1 MATLDSLMD
10 GLHEA
15 MAAKNA
21 AREAALAISR
31 RLVRTSANATRATHR
46 GNTDECRTLLAEGA
60 GMVREIR
67 EATSAHPDI
76 YHAGYT
82 QDAMKEY
89 AEAHVT
95 AALIN
100 GQAVPSPDSLAVE
113 TAAFL
118 NGAGEAIG
126 ECRRA
131 ILDAIRRA
139 DVARAEELL
148 ALAEDI
154 HAALMTF
161 DYPDALTSGLRRT
174 TDAMRGL
181 LERTRGD
188 VVTAVRQARL
198 EERLSR
204 AEGREPG
211 TPYALPALDDMADD
225 R

>member
-1 MATLDSLMD
+1 MSPLDELMD

-46 GNTDECRTLLAEGA
+46 GNRDECRALLADGA
-60 GMVREIR
+60 GMVRELH
-67 EATSAHPDI
+67 EVTDAHPDI

-82 QDAMKEY
+82 QDAMKEF
-89 AEAHVT
+89 AEAHLT
-95 AALIN
+95 AALVN
-100 GQAVPSPDSLAVE
+100 GLPIPSPEDLCIE

-126 ECRRA
+126 ELRRA
-131 ILDAIRRA
+131 ILDAILRA
-139 DVARAEELL
+139 DVERARELL
-148 ALAEDI
+148 ALAEDVQS
-154 HAALMTF
+154 ALMTF

-198 EERLSR
+198 EARLSA
-204 AEGREPG
+204 AEGKI
-211 TPYALPALDDMADD
+211 TPPEGAE
-225 R
+225 RT

>member
-1 MATLDSLMD
+1 MSPLDDLMNA
-10 GLHEA
+10 LHEK

-46 GNTDECRTLLAEGA
+46 GEPDECRALLADGA
-60 GMVREIR
+60 GMVREIH
-67 EATSAHPDI
+67 EATRNHPDI

-82 QDAMKEY
+82 QDAMKEFV
-89 AEAHVT
+89 EAHLT
-95 AALIN
+95 AALMQGTPIPAPEDL
-100 GQAVPSPDSLAVE
+100 GVE
-113 TAAFL
+113 TAAYL

-139 DVARAEELL
+139 DVARAETLL
-148 ALAEDI
+148 ALSEDI
-154 HAALMTF
+154 HASLMTF
-161 DYPDALTSGLRRT
+161 DYPDALTGGLRRT

-198 EERLSR
+198 EERLAR
-204 AEGREPG
+204 AEIR
-211 TPYALPALDDMADD
+211 
-225 R
+225 